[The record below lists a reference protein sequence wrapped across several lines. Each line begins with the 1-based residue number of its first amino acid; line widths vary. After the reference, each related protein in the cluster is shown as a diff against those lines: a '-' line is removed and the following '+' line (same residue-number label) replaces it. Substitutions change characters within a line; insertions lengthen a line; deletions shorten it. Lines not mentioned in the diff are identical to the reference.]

1 MSSIDEDETH
11 EVYRF
16 DGTQVAVIHTGLDI
30 AEARARGAYLAGR
43 LLRKRASLT
52 PHA

>member
-1 MSSIDEDETH
+1 M
-11 EVYRF
+11 
-16 DGTQVAVIHTGLDI
+16 IHTGLDI

-43 LLRKRASLT
+43 IDVIEFEAEIDRLLRKRASLT